1 MENERKKILPIVL
14 VCAACALIVA
24 LAVIIVVFV
33 LHPNRGD
40 DAAGKAKSTATP
52 TVTPITPG
60 VTPGPLTNVDRQMI
74 CEQYAVIFPKD
85 SFVREH
91 ETYDKGLFV
100 ARLELSA
107 EEWEKAKAEMEKQ
120 EWHQENISSQFIPGN
135 YVGAT
140 ITLEESERFFDA
152 WFSIHYVDIPEHRAV
167 DEWVHAMYGDD
178 EDTIVI
184 LYRIWVYHS

>member
-1 MENERKKILPIVL
+1 MENERKKIIPIAL

-60 VTPGPLTNVDRQMI
+60 VTPGPLTNVDRQMV
-74 CEQYAVIFPKD
+74 CEQYAAIFPKD

-91 ETYDKGLFV
+91 ETFDKGMFI

-120 EWHQENISSQFIPGN
+120 EWHQSMSSQMSTRT
-135 YVGAT
+135 YVGET
-140 ITLEESERFFDA
+140 ITLEESERLFGSFFT
-152 WFSIHYVDIPEHRAV
+152 VV
-167 DEWVHAMYGDD
+167 
-178 EDTIVI
+178 
-184 LYRIWVYHS
+184 

>member
-40 DAAGKAKSTATP
+40 DAAGKAESTATP

-60 VTPGPLTNVDRQMI
+60 VTPGPLTNVDRQMV

-91 ETYDKGLFV
+91 ETFDKGMFI

-120 EWHQENISSQFIPGN
+120 EWHHNMSSQMSMRT
-135 YVGAT
+135 YVGET
-140 ITLEESERFFDA
+140 ITLEESERLFGS
-152 WFSIHYVDIPEHRAV
+152 WFSVHYVDIPEHRAV

-184 LYRIWVYHS
+184 LYSIWVYHS